1 MTRQP
6 DLFDMRSPYRNRP
19 GHKERGGTS
28 EAAARAVA
36 GDADNLQR
44 EVYRAFV
51 AAGRDGLTADEV
63 AARVGRSVLSVRPRV
78 TELAHA
84 ERPWIARTGERRRNE
99 SGHSA
104 AVWRAT

>member
-1 MTRQP
+1 MSRIAEHLMP
-6 DLFDMRSPYRNRP
+6 SPYGGEP
-19 GHKERGGTS
+19 GWREPTTS
-28 EAAARAVA
+28 RDAARASTD
-36 GDADNLQR
+36 DADTLRR

-51 AAGRDGLTADEV
+51 AAGRDGLTADEA

-78 TELAHA
+78 TELARA
-84 ERPWIARTGERRRNE
+84 ERPWIARTGERRMNQ